1 MTVEQRIDNLI
12 EAGWNVL
19 DSDFDRSAFAD
30 WRRQA
35 LDCVAALL
43 GPSHTYTRYFRD
55 FVDEAETTSLLT
67 GEGILV
73 AAREQIVTTGF
84 ELAPKEVSGLAKI
97 V

>member
-30 WRRQA
+30 WRRKA

-43 GPSHTYTRYFRD
+43 GPSHAYTGYFRD
-55 FVDEAETTSLLT
+55 FVDEAETKSLLA

-73 AAREQIVTTGF
+73 AAKEQIVTVGR
-84 ELAPKEVSGLAKI
+84 KWSQSK
-97 V
+97 